1 MKNFDIE
8 QLERK
13 NIYKTP
19 ENFFAG
25 MQENVLK
32 QTVHQTPIEE
42 TKRTEAKI
50 IPMKTNWIYAAAAA
64 LALLLGLGFFIKNFN
79 AASDSAPLV
88 ADNTNAIET
97 VATETPVVEELPAQT
112 LIAAETPKP
121 AENIVQDLTFEKTEN
136 PRVERQTEK
145 AVVRSFAN
153 VTEKPKSVPVKEAKI
168 KREDVDQLLTS
179 FTSSEL
185 AEMSKD
191 AEMDVYLDLY
201 N

>member
-1 MKNFDIE
+1 MKNFDID

-19 ENFFAG
+19 GDFFAG

-32 QTVHQTPIEE
+32 QTVRQTSTAE
-42 TKRTEAKI
+42 TAGPEGKT

-64 LALLLGLGFFIKNFN
+64 LALLLGVGFFIKNMN
-79 AASDSAPLV
+79 AAPENPQPTAASTLKTKTPITQTMAGEQPQLMASEVQKPE
-88 ADNTNAIET
+88 ET
-97 VATETPVVEELPAQT
+97 VT
-112 LIAAETPKP
+112 
-121 AENIVQDLTFEKTEN
+121 QDLTFEKTEY
-136 PRVERQTEK
+136 QT
-145 AVVRSFAN
+145 VRREPQVIQVKSFAH
-153 VTEKPKSVPVKEAKI
+153 VTEKSKATPSKAERI
-168 KREDVDQLLTS
+168 KREDVDQILTS

-191 AEMDVYLDLY
+191 AEMDVYLDLF

>member
-19 ENFFAG
+19 GDFFAG

-32 QTVHQTPIEE
+32 QTVHQAPIAE
-42 TKRTEAKI
+42 TARPEGKT
-50 IPMKTNWIYAAAAA
+50 IPMKTNWIYATAAA
-64 LALLLGLGFFIKNFN
+64 LALLLGVGFFIKNTN
-79 AASDSAPLV
+79 AAPENPQPTAASTLK
-88 ADNTNAIET
+88 
-97 VATETPVVEELPAQT
+97 TETPITQT
-112 LIAAETPKP
+112 MAGEQSQLMASEVQIPKET
-121 AENIVQDLTFEKTEN
+121 ITQDLTFEKTEY
-136 PRVERQTEK
+136 QTVRREPQ
-145 AVVRSFAN
+145 VVQVKSFAN
-153 VTEKPKSVPVKEAKI
+153 VTEKSKAASSKSERI
-168 KREDVDQLLTS
+168 KREDVDQILTS

-191 AEMDVYLDLY
+191 AEMDVYLDLF

>member
-8 QLERK
+8 QLERN

-19 ENFFAG
+19 GDFFAG

-32 QTVHQTPIEE
+32 QTVHQTPTAE
-42 TKRTEAKI
+42 TARAEGKT

-64 LALLLGLGFFIKNFN
+64 LALLLGVGFFIKNMN
-79 AASDSAPLV
+79 AAPENPQPTTASTLK
-88 ADNTNAIET
+88 
-97 VATETPVVEELPAQT
+97 TETPITQT
-112 LIAAETPKP
+112 MAGEQPQLMASEVQKP
-121 AENIVQDLTFEKTEN
+121 DENVTQDLTFEKTEY
-136 PRVERQTEK
+136 QT
-145 AVVRSFAN
+145 VRREPQVIQVKSFAN
-153 VTEKPKSVPVKEAKI
+153 VTEKSKATPSKSERI
-168 KREDVDQLLTS
+168 KREDVDQILTS

-191 AEMDVYLDLY
+191 AEMDVYLDLF

>member
-32 QTVHQTPIEE
+32 QTVHQTQIAE
-42 TKRTEAKI
+42 TAKPEAKI

-64 LALLLGLGFFIKNFN
+64 LALLLGVGFFIKNMN
-79 AASDSAPLV
+79 AAPENAQPT
-88 ADNTNAIET
+88 AANTLK
-97 VATETPVVEELPAQT
+97 TETPITQAEEAEQPQ
-112 LIAAETPKP
+112 LIASEVQKPEET
-121 AENIVQDLTFEKTEN
+121 VTQDLTFEKTEY
-136 PRVERQTEK
+136 QT
-145 AVVRSFAN
+145 VRREPQVTQVKSFAS
-153 VTEKPKSVPVKEAKI
+153 VTEKPKAALSKSEKV
-168 KREDVDQLLTS
+168 KREDVDQILTS

>member
-13 NIYKTP
+13 NIYKAP
-19 ENFFAG
+19 EDFFAG

-32 QTVHQTPIEE
+32 QTVRQTQTAE
-42 TKRTEAKI
+42 TAKPEAKI
-50 IPMKTNWIYAAAAA
+50 IPMKTNWIYVAAAA
-64 LALLLGLGFFIKNFN
+64 LALLLGVGFFIKNMN
-79 AASDSAPLV
+79 AAPENAQPT
-88 ADNTNAIET
+88 AANTLK
-97 VATETPVVEELPAQT
+97 TETPITQTEEAEQPQ
-112 LIAAETPKP
+112 LIASEVQKPEET
-121 AENIVQDLTFEKTEN
+121 VTQDLTFEKTEY
-136 PRVERQTEK
+136 QT
-145 AVVRSFAN
+145 VRREPQQVTQVKSFAS
-153 VTEKPKSVPVKEAKI
+153 VTEKPKAAPSKSERV
-168 KREDVDQLLTS
+168 KREDVDQILTS

>member
-32 QTVHQTPIEE
+32 QTVRQTQIAE
-42 TKRTEAKI
+42 TAKPEAKI

-64 LALLLGLGFFIKNFN
+64 LALLLGVGFFIKNMN
-79 AASDSAPLV
+79 AAPENAQPT
-88 ADNTNAIET
+88 AANTLKTATPITQTEEAEQPQIIASEVEKPEET
-97 VATETPVVEELPAQT
+97 VT
-112 LIAAETPKP
+112 
-121 AENIVQDLTFEKTEN
+121 QDLTFEKTEY
-136 PRVERQTEK
+136 QT
-145 AVVRSFAN
+145 VRREPQVTEVKSFAS
-153 VTEKPKSVPVKEAKI
+153 VSEKPKAAPSKSERV
-168 KREDVDQLLTS
+168 KREDVDQILTS

>member
-19 ENFFAG
+19 GDFFAG

-32 QTVHQTPIEE
+32 QTVHQTPTAE
-42 TKRTEAKI
+42 TARPEGKT

-64 LALLLGLGFFIKNFN
+64 LALLLGVGFFIKNTN
-79 AASDSAPLV
+79 AAPENPQPTAASTLK
-88 ADNTNAIET
+88 
-97 VATETPVVEELPAQT
+97 TETPITQT
-112 LIAAETPKP
+112 TAGEQPQLMASEVQKP
-121 AENIVQDLTFEKTEN
+121 DENVTQDLTFEKTEY
-136 PRVERQTEK
+136 QT
-145 AVVRSFAN
+145 VRREPQVIQVKSFAN
-153 VTEKPKSVPVKEAKI
+153 VTEKSKAAPSKAERI
-168 KREDVDQLLTS
+168 KREDVDQILTS

-191 AEMDVYLDLY
+191 AEMDVYLDLF

>member
-19 ENFFAG
+19 DNFFAS

-32 QTVHQTPIEE
+32 QAVHAPVKEIT
-42 TKRTEAKI
+42 RSEAKI
-50 IPMKTNWIYAAAAA
+50 IPMKTNWLYAAAAA
-64 LALLLGLGFFIKNFN
+64 LALLLGLGFFIRNINSTPDNNQLAANNTAVETLSAQSQN
-79 AASDSAPLV
+79 AGTTEPFTV
-88 ADNTNAIET
+88 ET
-97 VATETPVVEELPAQT
+97 TQPGD
-112 LIAAETPKP
+112 AAM
-121 AENIVQDLTFEKTEN
+121 QDLTFEEN
-136 PRVERQTEK
+136 SNQNIAQTETAVSNRVK
-145 AVVRSFAN
+145 AVASN
-153 VTEKPKSVPVKEAKI
+153 VSTTKTSVTKTAKVNKEEPLEQI
-168 KREDVDQLLTS
+168 LTS
-179 FTSSEL
+179 FTSAEL

>member
-13 NIYKTP
+13 NIYKAP
-19 ENFFAG
+19 DNFFAA

-32 QTVHQTPIEE
+32 QTVHQTPIVE
-42 TKRTEAKI
+42 TTKPEAKI
-50 IPMKTNWIYAAAAA
+50 IPMKTNWIYAVAAA
-64 LALLLGLGFFIKNFN
+64 LALLLGFGFFIKNMN
-79 AASDSAPLV
+79 GTTE
-88 ADNTNAIET
+88 NTPVVTENIYKIENAIE
-97 VATETPVVEELPAQT
+97 ETPVSNETTQPVLAEETQ
-112 LIAAETPKP
+112 KP
-121 AENIVQDLTFEKTEN
+121 AESVTEDLTFGKTEN
-136 PRVERQTEK
+136 PTVRRQVQITEMK
-145 AVVRSFAN
+145 PIA
-153 VTEKPKSVPVKEAKI
+153 VTEKPKATSAKAGKV
-168 KREDVDQLLTS
+168 KREDVDQLLKS

>member
-19 ENFFAG
+19 GDFFAG

-32 QTVHQTPIEE
+32 QTVHQTPTAE
-42 TKRTEAKI
+42 TARPEGKT

-64 LALLLGLGFFIKNFN
+64 LALLLGVGFFIKNTN
-79 AASDSAPLV
+79 AAP
-88 ADNTNAIET
+88 DNPQPTAAST
-97 VATETPVVEELPAQT
+97 LKTDTPITQKMAGEQPQLMASEVQKPEENVT
-112 LIAAETPKP
+112 
-121 AENIVQDLTFEKTEN
+121 QDLTFEKTEY
-136 PRVERQTEK
+136 QT
-145 AVVRSFAN
+145 VRREPQVIQVKSFAN
-153 VTEKPKSVPVKEAKI
+153 VTEKSKATPSKSERI
-168 KREDVDQLLTS
+168 KREDVDQILTS

-191 AEMDVYLDLY
+191 AEMDVYLDLF

>member
-19 ENFFAG
+19 GDFFAG

-32 QTVHQTPIEE
+32 QTVHQAPIAE
-42 TKRTEAKI
+42 TARPEGKT

-64 LALLLGLGFFIKNFN
+64 LALLLGVGFFIKNTN
-79 AASDSAPLV
+79 AAPENPQPTAASTLK
-88 ADNTNAIET
+88 
-97 VATETPVVEELPAQT
+97 TETPITQTMAGEQPQLMASEVQIPKEET
-112 LIAAETPKP
+112 IT
-121 AENIVQDLTFEKTEN
+121 QDLTFEKTEY
-136 PRVERQTEK
+136 QTVRREPQ
-145 AVVRSFAN
+145 VVQVKSFAN
-153 VTEKPKSVPVKEAKI
+153 VTDKSKAAPSKSERI
-168 KREDVDQLLTS
+168 KREDVDQILTS

-191 AEMDVYLDLY
+191 AEMDVYLDLF

>member
-19 ENFFAG
+19 GDFFAG

-32 QTVHQTPIEE
+32 QTVHQTPTAE
-42 TKRTEAKI
+42 TARPEGKT
-50 IPMKTNWIYAAAAA
+50 IPMKTNWIFAAAAA
-64 LALLLGLGFFIKNFN
+64 LALLLGVGFFIKNMN
-79 AASDSAPLV
+79 AAPENPQPTAASTLKTKTPITQTMAGEQPQLMASEVQKPE
-88 ADNTNAIET
+88 ET
-97 VATETPVVEELPAQT
+97 VT
-112 LIAAETPKP
+112 
-121 AENIVQDLTFEKTEN
+121 QDLTFEKTEY
-136 PRVERQTEK
+136 QT
-145 AVVRSFAN
+145 VRREPQVIQVKSFAN
-153 VTEKPKSVPVKEAKI
+153 VTEKSKATPSKAERI
-168 KREDVDQLLTS
+168 KREDVDQILTS

-191 AEMDVYLDLY
+191 AEMDVYLDLF